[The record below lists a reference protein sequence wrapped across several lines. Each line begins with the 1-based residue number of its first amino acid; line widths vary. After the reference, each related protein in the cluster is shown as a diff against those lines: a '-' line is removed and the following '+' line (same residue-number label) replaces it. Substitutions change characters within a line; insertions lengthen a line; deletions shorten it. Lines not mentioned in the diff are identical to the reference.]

1 MSLLKPRL
9 QLIKLAEAAK
19 ILGCSMSSI
28 REKKAGTAGLKIY
41 RRPGSRLLFV
51 DKQEVEKL
59 SNSSIEITRSI

>member
-19 ILGCSMSSI
+19 IIGCSMSSI
-28 REKKAGTAGLKIY
+28 RQKKAGTAELKIY

-51 DKQEVEKL
+51 DKREVEKIAN
-59 SNSSIEITRSI
+59 NSILVTRSI